1 MRRRQGRHRWIVPL
15 GIALGAAC
23 PAAAQPRECV
33 ERRVDREVDRAAE
46 ERLAGRGIE
55 AFNRVTAL
63 LARCPSPR
71 VRVQV
76 ALAEQSLRRWQDA
89 YLHLREAMAST
100 DPWIVAHRE
109 PISRALAEVTAHM
122 PLLAPRANVPGATLR
137 VNGLAVGTLP
147 LPTPFVLVRGA
158 ATLEV
163 EAPGHRPARRA
174 VTVGLDEVFDALFT
188 LEPETSPAPAARV
201 VTPAAPPPTARRAS
215 PVRAVG
221 WVTVG
226 LGAVLAGLATW
237 QGLQFASISD
247 ASARAGASSA
257 EPYRGWYAYS
267 AQTDPAGLLT
277 ADALCARAQSA
288 PQTPSA
294 AQARAVC
301 ADADA
306 ARTLTLGFGLG
317 GAALL
322 VAGVVMVALPAR
334 RPPPVALAPWVAP
347 GLAGAALHAAF

>member
-1 MRRRQGRHRWIVPL
+1 MLLTAGL
-15 GIALGAAC
+15 

-46 ERLAGRGIE
+46 ERLAGRGLE

-109 PISRALAEVTAHM
+109 PLSRALSEVTAHM
-122 PLLAPRANVPGATLR
+122 PQLAPRTNVPGATLR

-147 LPTPFVLVRGA
+147 LATPFVLVRGA
-158 ATLEV
+158 ATIEV
-163 EAPGHRPARRA
+163 EAPGFLPVRRA
-174 VTVGLDEVFDALFT
+174 VTVGFDESFQELLT
-188 LEPETSPAPAARV
+188 LEPAPTAPAA
-201 VTPAAPPPTARRAS
+201 PAATAVGAAPSPPPPRAS
-215 PVRAVG
+215 TPPLRVAG

-237 QGLQFASISD
+237 QGLQFASIS
-247 ASARAGASSA
+247 ASSERAGASDP
-257 EPYRGWYAYS
+257 EPYRGWFLYS
-267 AQTDPAGLLT
+267 AQVDPSGRLP
-277 ADALCARAQSA
+277 ADALCARAQADTS
-288 PQTPSA
+288 TPNA
-294 AQARAVC
+294 AQARALC
-301 ADADA
+301 GEADT
-306 ARTLTLGFGLG
+306 ARALTLGFGIG

-322 VAGVVMVALPAR
+322 VTGVVMVALPAR
-334 RPPPVALAPWVAP
+334 RAPPVVAAPWLAP
-347 GLAGAALHAAF
+347 GLGGASLRVAF